1 MPVQYA
7 HRDVVWTSKTFSES
21 VKKNAYAVAVHAAS
35 PRSHELMHG
44 GSATDKEIGGKLQ
57 SNSS

>member
-1 MPVQYA
+1 M
-7 HRDVVWTSKTFSES
+7 FSES

-44 GSATDKEIGGKLQ
+44 GSASIEKEIGSKLQ
-57 SNSS
+57 SKSS